1 MYILEPILHPVVF
14 RAGLWD
20 PAGKL
25 LGMDWSLQDW
35 PAEVRLGLE
44 YSFWNQNREMLFKAI
59 QDYPGSSVVRISPF
73 NTGLQVWS
81 LVEELLYHMPCGKK
95 KKRSN
100 TVTNSIQ
107 TLENDPHQKN
117 KQINRSKA
125 RGMDDVTWGKNVE
138 IERNLIKDSSSVC
151 S

>member
-1 MYILEPILHPVVF
+1 MHILELALHPVVF

-25 LGMDWSLQDW
+25 LSMDWSLQVR

-44 YSFWNQNREMLFKAI
+44 YSFWNQNREMQFKAI

-73 NTGLQVWS
+73 NTGLQVWGAGWGAMIS
-81 LVEELLYHMPCGKK
+81 HALCQKK
-95 KKRSN
+95 KKRKQYCNKFN
-100 TVTNSIQ
+100 TDFKKRYTS
-107 TLENDPHQKN
+107 KN

-138 IERNLIKDSSSVC
+138 IERNLV
-151 S
+151 